1 MPSIDTIQSLQPTV
15 VLDDVFK
22 LHVRRSLRTKHHKSK
37 DKHHKEKRKKRKH
50 SKTVDDLELKVNQ
63 YNSGL
68 LQDEQKAPEEPED
81 TSVCASV
88 PDSRTNLNVQ
98 EFKVKASEKKS
109 TPAETED
116 LDKIVC
122 VKDVHSAN
130 DLPSNNEKDMST
142 FETEKNKNHNFEL
155 KEQVE
160 SNVSQNDDSENLC
173 LETLSENTEIDSL
186 DETLNYPLDPKSK
199 NNEERNI
206 LQYGGIEE
214 STETIS
220 SAVKEDSKDPDD
232 RKFKKKKKR
241 AKHENQTEKN
251 TMTQSSEVP
260 GEEIIH
266 KHRKRKHKHV
276 QGEHKNK
283 KHHDVRKAPQDG
295 IIVTEEAKELDLI
308 PNDFTGIA
316 PDMIQNEQVSES
328 ATVEPQRLAITI
340 KLCQDCN
347 SRHLQD
353 ACPLITPQ
361 YAINDSITY
370 EDWLVKYQDNLE
382 VVKAVNSQDPMS
394 EGYGKFTDDGFDSD
408 EDSVASEHCKVKVKE
423 ESEEKQLQ
431 IDQSKPL
438 YARESLPE
446 CLQLRS
452 TNSDHGLGIYAKSPV
467 PIYAKL
473 GPLVG
478 RPVKE
483 MDIPDDFS
491 MRHIWEVIV
500 Y

>member
-50 SKTVDDLELKVNQ
+50 SKSADDLELKVNQ
-63 YNSGL
+63 HDSGS
-68 LQDEQKAPEEPED
+68 LQNEQKTPEEPED
-81 TSVCASV
+81 TKVCSSV
-88 PDSRTNLNVQ
+88 PDCRTNLVVQ
-98 EFKVKASEKKS
+98 ESKVKASVKKC
-109 TPAETED
+109 TAKTEV
-116 LDKIVC
+116 LDKVEC
-122 VKDVHSAN
+122 VKDVHSEN
-130 DLPSNNEKDMST
+130 DLPSNRVEDTSA
-142 FETEKNKNHNFEL
+142 FEDKKNKNYNFEL
-155 KEQVE
+155 NEQE
-160 SNVSQNDDSENLC
+160 QDNATQNQDLENLALETISENI
-173 LETLSENTEIDSL
+173 ENDSL
-186 DETLNYPLDPKSK
+186 DETLNYPLEPKSQ

-206 LQYGGIEE
+206 LQYGGVEE
-214 STETIS
+214 SAETVS
-220 SAVKEDSKDPDD
+220 SVAKDDSKDPDD
-232 RKFKKKKKR
+232 RKLKKKKR
-241 AKHENQTEKN
+241 RTKHENQAEKN
-251 TMTQSSEVP
+251 TMTQSNEDP
-260 GEEIIH
+260 GEETMH

-295 IIVTEEAKELDLI
+295 IIVAEEAKELDLI
-308 PNDFTGIA
+308 ATDFTGIA
-316 PDMIQNEQVSES
+316 ADMIQNEQVSES
-328 ATVEPQRLAITI
+328 ATLEPQRLAITI

-347 SRHLQD
+347 CRHLQD

-361 YAINDSITY
+361 YVINDSITY
-370 EDWLVKYQDNLE
+370 EDWLVKYQDNLD
-382 VVKAVNSQDPMS
+382 VVKAINSQDPMS

-408 EDSVASEHCKVKVKE
+408 EDSVASEHCKLKAKE

-438 YARESLPE
+438 YSRESLPE
-446 CLQLRS
+446 CLQLKS

-467 PIYAKL
+467 PIYAQL
-473 GPLVG
+473 GPLIG

-483 MDIPDDFS
+483 MDIPDDFT
-491 MRHIWEVIV
+491 MRHIWEVII